1 MVQPSTKI
9 PCESC
14 GMPIEAGPYCE
25 YCVDATGTLQ
35 PFDERLA
42 RMIQW
47 LRRHEPGISD
57 ADALDRTLDYMATM
71 PAWKSH
77 PRVAGR
83 RRTS

>member
-1 MVQPSTKI
+1 
-9 PCESC
+9 
-14 GMPIEAGPYCE
+14 
-25 YCVDATGTLQ
+25 
-35 PFDERLA
+35 
-42 RMIQW
+42 MIQW